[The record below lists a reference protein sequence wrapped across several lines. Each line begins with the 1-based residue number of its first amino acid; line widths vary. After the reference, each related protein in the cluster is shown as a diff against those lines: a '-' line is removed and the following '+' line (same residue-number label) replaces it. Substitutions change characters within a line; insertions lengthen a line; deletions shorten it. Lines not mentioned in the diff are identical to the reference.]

1 MAKLFPIYLN
11 MNEKPCLIIGGG
23 KVARRKI
30 EDLLDYGLIIKVVSP
45 QVEEKIATWA
55 GEGIIS
61 LQQRPFQEDDLDGA
75 YIVFTATD
83 NNELNHRVARLCRQ
97 RSILVNAVDDPPNC
111 DFYVPSIIRRNSL
124 ALAISTG
131 GKSPMLARK
140 LRQDLEE
147 IIGDEYGEFVDIL
160 GEAREEIKNTIPD
173 IEKRKK
179 IFEAMVYSDILDLIK
194 TGEREKVRERIE
206 QCISSWQ
213 D

>member
-11 MNEKPCLIIGGG
+11 LSGKSCLIIGGG
-23 KVARRKI
+23 KVAERKV
-30 EDLLDYGLIIKVVSP
+30 EDLLEYGPIIKLVSP
-45 QVEEKIATWA
+45 QLEEKIETWA
-55 GEGIIS
+55 REGIIG
-61 LQQRPFQEDDLDGA
+61 LQQRPFKEDDLDGS
-75 YIVFTATD
+75 YIVFAATD
-83 NNELNHRVARLCRQ
+83 DNELNHRVARLCRQ
-97 RSILVNAVDDPPNC
+97 RGIMVNAVDDPPNC

-140 LRQDLEE
+140 LRQDLEN
-147 IIGDEYGEFVDIL
+147 IIGHEYGEFVDIL
-160 GEAREEIKNTIPD
+160 GEAREEIKKTIPD

-194 TGEREKVRERIE
+194 TGERDKVRERIE

>member
-11 MNEKPCLIIGGG
+11 LKGKQCLIIGGG
-23 KVARRKI
+23 KVAERKI
-30 EDLLDYGLIIKVVSP
+30 EDLLDYEPLIKVVSP
-45 QVEEKIATWA
+45 RFEEKIMAW
-55 GEGIIS
+55 GREGVLS
-61 LQQRPFQEDDLDGA
+61 LQQRLFQEDDLDGS
-75 YIVFTATD
+75 YIVFAATD

-97 RSILVNAVDDPPNC
+97 RGILVNAVDDPPNC

-140 LRQDLEE
+140 LRQDLEK
-147 IIGDEYGEFVDIL
+147 IIGNEYGEFVDIL
-160 GEAREEIKNTIPD
+160 GEAREEIKKTIPD
-173 IEKRKK
+173 IEKRKR

-194 TGEREKVRERIE
+194 TGERDKVRERIE